1 MGVEDTNP
9 RKVLADNRE
18 LLLADVQKWISDIAC
33 KELENP
39 ALLTPLLLGLIALR
53 LGQLVK
59 NQATGSNYYRIT
71 PFTLRNEGQLIVEKQ
86 NDDLVR
92 TVLLFIDKAS
102 GGLTPTVRVGTSKG
116 SAGAG
121 NGVSVDAGKAHE
133 LGNIRSDV
141 ELWASVF
148 VSANTTYTLQCYVI
162 EFA

>member
-9 RKVLADNRE
+9 RKVLVENRE
-18 LLLADVQKWISDIAC
+18 LLLADVQKWVSDIAC
-33 KELENP
+33 KDLDNP
-39 ALLTPLLLGLIALR
+39 TLMVPMLLGLIALR

-71 PFTLRNEGQLIVEKQ
+71 PFTLKNEGQLIVEKQ

-92 TVLLFIDKAS
+92 TVLIFIDKAS
-102 GGLTPTVRVGTSKG
+102 GGPTPTIRVGTSKG

-133 LGNIRSDV
+133 LGNVRSDV

-148 VSANTTYTLQCYVI
+148 VSGNTSFTLQCYVI